1 LNVTTT
7 EKAEQAGNDTMGISS
22 SNPLARLLDLL
33 PSDTTLIGD
42 VSAMHADGTA
52 TVALVQGGGQIR
64 PRNPLGIASGRVFIV
79 GPQITGV
86 APSLPVVAVE
96 V

>member
-1 LNVTTT
+1 
-7 EKAEQAGNDTMGISS
+7 MGTPSS

-33 PSDTTLIGD
+33 PSDPTLIGD

-52 TVALVQGGGQIR
+52 TVTLVQGGGQIR
-64 PRNPLGIASGRVFIV
+64 PRNPLGITSGRVFVV
-79 GPQITGV
+79 GAQITGA
-86 APSLPVVAVE
+86 APSLPVVSVE